1 MGMMDKLRGL
11 FSGSNNTQTI
21 QEDRNAKSSLVDQ
34 ILDLAN
40 KINRIN
46 CFDGSIR
53 GLTSVSS
60 QNSLLGKDMQ
70 ELEQLYA
77 KLSNTYDGLVQ
88 QKQKYNEKTE
98 ATIAAKWTG
107 EKTNNMTNHD
117 LDFSQ
122 RGD

>member
-1 MGMMDKLRGL
+1 MMDKLRGL

-46 CFDGSIR
+46 CFDGSIH
-53 GLTSVSS
+53 GLTSMSS

-77 KLSNTYDGLVQ
+77 KLSNTY
-88 QKQKYNEKTE
+88 
-98 ATIAAKWTG
+98 A
-107 EKTNNMTNHD
+107 
-117 LDFSQ
+117 
-122 RGD
+122 